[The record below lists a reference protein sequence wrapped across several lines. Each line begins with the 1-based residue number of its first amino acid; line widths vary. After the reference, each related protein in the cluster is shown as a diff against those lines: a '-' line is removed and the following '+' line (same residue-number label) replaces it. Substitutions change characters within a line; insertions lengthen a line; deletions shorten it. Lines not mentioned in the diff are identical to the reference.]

1 MMKFAR
7 ITYLVAG
14 IYGLLFITPLYFL
27 EHQIG
32 LDMPPAITHPEYF
45 YGFVSVTLA
54 WQVLFLLLARD
65 PVRYRPLMLPTLLE
79 KFPYGIAVI
88 ILFAQQRVS
97 GVVLV
102 FGLID
107 LTLGVLFLIAYLKTG
122 VAQSYVSAPAAT
134 RQVAAH

>member
-1 MMKFAR
+1 MRFAR

-14 IYGLLFITPLYFL
+14 IYGLLLITPLYFL
-27 EHQIG
+27 EQQIG
-32 LDMPPAITHPEYF
+32 LEMPPAITHPEYF

-107 LTLGVLFLIAYLKTG
+107 LTLGVLFLMAYLKTG
-122 VAQSYVSAPAAT
+122 AAQSHVSAPAVT
-134 RQVAAH
+134 RQAAAH